1 MGARAARPAVTR
13 TPSERPRTPVWRRA
27 HLAARRA
34 LRAAGPALVIVVA
47 VACIT
52 AGLLQA
58 VTAPRISG
66 DTITAGVAV
75 MTGGGLLMRLLWISE
90 RRAGLR

>member
-1 MGARAARPAVTR
+1 MSVEQSRAEHAARQRWERALPDP
-13 TPSERPRTPVWRRA
+13 PSR
-27 HLAARRA
+27 ARRA
-34 LRAAGPALVIVVA
+34 SGPARPSGVA
-47 VACIT
+47 LT
-52 AGLLQA
+52 WPPDDPSGLLEA